1 MRRIYLNNQWI
12 YYASWTDACL
22 KTTVAAQGEKVRIPH
37 TTAVLPYNYLNEADY
52 QTVCGYM
59 RMLAVPEAFRGK
71 RLLLT
76 FEGVAHVAWV
86 YINGQLAAQHFCGY
100 TAFTVDISDY
110 VNYGCENRI
119 VVKVDSRENQNVP
132 PFGNVIDYLTYGGIY
147 RDVYLEVKPQ
157 EYIEDVFVRTRNRYV
172 GADGRPCAG
181 HGPAMLSVS
190 VRRSASVCGGTSGAE
205 AEPSA
210 ETKSGGVIASSA
222 ETKFKVEMQP
232 TDDTG
237 DAAAYI
243 QVSVFD
249 DADNCIA
256 VKRQALTHCV
266 SNNSAAKSA
275 VAVRFK
281 LSDVIW
287 WDVDCPKLY
296 YAEVLLCGADGGPLD
311 SWRQRFGFRD
321 SEFRPDGFYLNRR
334 KVKLIGLNRHQS
346 YPYVGYAMPKSMQR
360 LDAEILKEELAVNAV
375 RTSHYPQSQH
385 FIDRCDELG
394 LLVFTEIP
402 GWQHIGNAKWQSIAA
417 GNVREMVAQY
427 RNHPSVIL
435 WGVRINESADNDDLY
450 LKTNA
455 IARRMDPT
463 RATGGVRNMKHSHLL
478 EDVYTFNDFSHI
490 GNNPGL
496 LPKKR
501 VTRAA
506 APYLVSEHNGHMYPV
521 KMFDDEAQ
529 RVSQAL
535 RHASVLESALSDAQ
549 VTGCFGWCMADYQ
562 THKDFGSGDGICYH
576 GVLDMFRNPKTAAG
590 VYASQGEQIVCEIS
604 STMTPGDY
612 PGAVPGK
619 VWVFT
624 NADFVRL
631 YRNGAVIGDF
641 YPDREHFG
649 HLPHPPIGIDPSYM
663 FGNGENWG
671 LGAPVFRFDVIKDG
685 HLIRRIIRRPAQGA
699 YLDVICSHD
708 RLVEGASYDVALLRI
723 RAVDGQG
730 LPLPYYNE
738 PLRLMVWGPVA
749 LVGPDT
755 ISLKGGCGGAFVRTL
770 GGEGPAKV
778 TIFGND
784 MEPVEIYLDVIKE

>member
-22 KTTVAAQGEKVRIPH
+22 MTTVAAQGEKVRIPH
-37 TTAVLPYNYLNEADY
+37 TTAVLPYNYFNEDDY

-59 RMLAVPEAFRGK
+59 RMLAVPEAFLGK

-76 FEGVAHVAWV
+76 FEGVAHVAQV
-86 YINGQLAAQHFCGY
+86 FVNGKLVARHFCGY
-100 TAFTVDISDY
+100 TAFTADITDY

-119 VVKVDSRENQNVP
+119 VVKVDSRETQNVP

-172 GADGRPCAG
+172 GADGLPCSG

-190 VRRSASVCGGTSGAE
+190 VRRALPGNGAE
-205 AEPSA
+205 DGTEAA
-210 ETKSGGVIASSA
+210 SGNAA
-222 ETKFKVEMQP
+222 L
-232 TDDTG
+232 G
-237 DAAAYI
+237 DVSQSPENAAYI
-243 QVSVFD
+243 QVSIFD

-256 VKRQALTHCV
+256 VKRQG
-266 SNNSAAKSA
+266 
-275 VAVRFK
+275 VARGDANTATVRFK
-281 LSDVIW
+281 LSDVVW

-296 YAEVLLCGADGGPLD
+296 YVEVLLCRADGGLLD
-311 SWRQRFGFRD
+311 SQRQRFGFRD
-321 SEFRPDGFYLNRR
+321 ADFRADGFYLNRR
-334 KVKLIGLNRHQS
+334 RVKLIGLNRHQS
-346 YPYVGYAMPKSMQR
+346 YPYAGYAMPKSMQR

-402 GWQHIGNAKWQSIAA
+402 GWQHIGNEKWQSIAA

-463 RATGGVRNMKHSHLL
+463 RATGGVRNFKQSHLF

-535 RHASVLESALSDAQ
+535 RHASVLESALSDTQ
-549 VTGCFGWCMADYQ
+549 VTGCFGWCMTDYQ

-576 GVLDMFRNPKTAAG
+576 GVLDMFRNPKPAAG
-590 VYASQGEQIVCEIS
+590 IYASQGERIVCEIS

-631 YRNGAVIGDF
+631 YRNGTVIGNF
-641 YPDREHFG
+641 YPDRERFG

-671 LGAPVFRFDVIKDG
+671 LGAPIFRFDVIKDG

-699 YLDVICSHD
+699 YLDVICSHT
-708 RLVEGASYDVALLRI
+708 RLIEGSSYDVALLRI

-730 LPLPYYNE
+730 LALPYYNE
-738 PLRLMVWGPVA
+738 PLRLMAWGPVA
-749 LVGPDT
+749 LIGPDT

-778 TIFGND
+778 TIFGNG
-784 MEPVEIYLDVIKE
+784 MEPVEIYLDVCKDS